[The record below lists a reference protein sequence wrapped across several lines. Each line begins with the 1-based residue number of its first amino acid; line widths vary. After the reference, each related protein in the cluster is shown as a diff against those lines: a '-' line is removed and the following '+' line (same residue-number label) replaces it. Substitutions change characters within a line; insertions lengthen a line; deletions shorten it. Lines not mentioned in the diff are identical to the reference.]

1 MFMKKIFSLFL
12 CVAVILTL
20 GACGKKPSP
29 ITLPQ
34 ADEII
39 SVDISVGKCTVS
51 HSDITWIDE
60 IITDLSNSEP
70 TTKESV
76 QDVPQSESYIRI
88 DFQYKTGTSTIY
100 AYEDNG
106 KYYVEQPYQGIYEID
121 NQLFEKLESV
131 NWFRFFAESIRVI

>member
-1 MFMKKIFSLFL
+1 M
-12 CVAVILTL
+12 
-20 GACGKKPSP
+20 
-29 ITLPQ
+29 
-34 ADEII
+34 
-39 SVDISVGKCTVS
+39 DISVGKCTVS

-106 KYYVEQPYQGIYEID
+106 TYYVEQPYQGIYEID
-121 NQLFEKLESV
+121 SQLFEKLESA
-131 NWFRFFAESIRVI
+131 N